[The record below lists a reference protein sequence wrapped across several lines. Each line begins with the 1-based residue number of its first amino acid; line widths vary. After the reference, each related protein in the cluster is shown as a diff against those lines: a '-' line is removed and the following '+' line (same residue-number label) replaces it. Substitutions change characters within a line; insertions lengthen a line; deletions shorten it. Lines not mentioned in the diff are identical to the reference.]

1 VGTAFSFGAQRF
13 IPAYAPAMFSIKSS
27 SRSMARVTRLTNGPR
42 DPGFA
47 LSSDVTLSAGASSI
61 ALGNT
66 NAGASSV
73 FTTAA
78 RAGFLAGRAIGFL
91 TMLGTRCC
99 YQSIMPDG
107 LKMIG
112 GSPKPITS

>member
-1 VGTAFSFGAQRF
+1 MRPT
-13 IPAYAPAMFSIKSS
+13 MFSIKSS
-27 SRSMARVTRLTNGPR
+27 SRSMTWVTRLTNGPR

-61 ALGNT
+61 ASGNT

-73 FTTAA
+73 LTTEA
-78 RAGFLAGRAIGFL
+78 RSGFLAGRVIGFL

-99 YQSIMPDG
+99 CQSIVPDG
-107 LKMIG
+107 RKLTG
-112 GSPKPITS
+112 ESPKPITS